1 MNFIMSIIDFF
12 YMPFEILSQTIVNG
26 LLTGSIYS
34 LVAIGLTLIY
44 GVMIILNFAHGEFLM
59 LGMYISFFS
68 FTLLGLDP
76 YLALPI
82 SAILVFC
89 LGALIQNVLVSQVL
103 DSHPLNQIILLLGV
117 SMLLIGLVQFF
128 WTAEPKAIHVSYETA
143 VFKLGFLRFSIPRT
157 VAFFSAMIISFSLFL
172 FLQYTKTGAAIRAVS
187 QYRAGAMLMGINVKY
202 IYMLTFG
209 LGTAVTAVGGALLT
223 PNYRMIP
230 TVGAPY
236 AVTAFVVVV
245 LGTMGNFIGA
255 FIGGLIIGL
264 VEAFAGFY
272 FGGDVKIVASM
283 FVFILILLFKP
294 AGLFGGKTGI

>member
-1 MNFIMSIIDFF
+1 MS
-12 YMPFEILSQTIVNG
+12 FEIFMQTIVNG

-59 LGMYISFFS
+59 LGMYVAFWC

-76 YLALPI
+76 YLSLPI
-82 SAILVFC
+82 AAILIFG
-89 LGALIQNVLVSQVL
+89 LGALIQLALVQRVL

-128 WTAEPKAIHVSYETA
+128 WTAEPKVIRVPYETE
-143 VFKLGFLRFSIPRT
+143 VFVIGMLRFSIPRT
-157 VAFFSAMIISFSLFL
+157 VAFFAAMVISLALYL
-172 FLQYTKTGAAIRAVS
+172 FLQYSKTGAAIRAVS
-187 QYRAGAMLMGINVKY
+187 QSRAGALLMGINVKS

-209 LGTAVTAVGGALLT
+209 LGAAVTAVGGALLT

-230 TVGAPY
+230 TVGQPF

-255 FIGGLIIGL
+255 FLGGLIIGL
-264 VEAFAGFY
+264 VEAFAGFF

-283 FVFILILLFKP
+283 LVFILILLFKP
-294 AGLFGGKTGI
+294 AGLFGRKAGI

>member
-1 MNFIMSIIDFF
+1 MT
-12 YMPFEILSQTIVNG
+12 FEIFMQTIVNG
-26 LLTGSIYS
+26 LFTGSIYA

-59 LGMYISFFS
+59 LGMYISYWA

-76 YLALPI
+76 YLTIPI
-82 SAILVFC
+82 SALLVFV
-89 LGALIQNVLVSQVL
+89 LGALIQRGLVQRVL

-117 SMLLIGLVQFF
+117 STLMIGLVQFF
-128 WTAEPKAIHVSYETA
+128 WTAEPKAIHVPYETE
-143 VFKLGFLRFSIPRT
+143 VFVLQGLRFSIPRT
-157 VAFFSAMIISFSLFL
+157 VAFFSAMVSSLLLYL
-172 FLQYTKTGAAIRAVS
+172 FLQKTRTGAAIRAVS
-187 QYRAGAMLMGINVKY
+187 QNRNGALLMGIDVNF

-209 LGTAVTAVGGALLT
+209 LGVAVTAVGGSLLT

-230 TVGAPY
+230 TVGQPF

-255 FIGGLIIGL
+255 FLGGLIIGI

-272 FGGDVKIVASM
+272 LGGDVKIIASM
-283 FVFILILLFKP
+283 LVFILILLFKP
-294 AGLFGGKTGI
+294 AGLFGRKKGI